1 MGLSRLP
8 LTTPTSAPPG
18 PRATQSQSEDVGASS
33 WEPPEM
39 VAAPGCPQSQHLQS
53 QTAQLALPS
62 GPGTDRGRAA
72 ALVVAH
78 APFRLPCPR
87 SPPSLSPNTMS
98 GLLLRAQFTP
108 HGFPLS
114 QMSTLAQGY
123 LPGGQPW
130 LCGRALGARHR
141 PQGPFHPALAVGGVP
156 GKGTSGRLFLSF
168 PTRMLSSSIPE
179 IVLGGSESETPK
191 RESAGSEA
199 AHLLAFL
206 LRGRHQL
213 PKSKRH
219 G

>member
-18 PRATQSQSEDVGASS
+18 PRATQSQSEDAGTGS
-33 WEPPEM
+33 WEPPET
-39 VAAPGCPQSQHLQS
+39 VAAPGCPQSQRLQS

-72 ALVVAH
+72 ALAVAH

-87 SPPSLSPNTMS
+87 SLEFCETS
-98 GLLLRAQFTP
+98 GSHRPCHLTQCQGTVHTP
-108 HGFPLS
+108 GFPTES
-114 QMSTLAQGY
+114 DVHTCTRILAWWSALAVWQG
-123 LPGGQPW
+123 PG
-130 LCGRALGARHR
+130 R
-141 PQGPFHPALAVGGVP
+141 PAPFHPALAVGGVP

-168 PTRMLSSSIPE
+168 PTHMLSSSIPE

-213 PKSKRH
+213 PKSKRR